1 MDTVNHDFPGGSD
14 GKASAYNAGDVSSI
28 RGLERSPGEGNGNPL
43 QYSWLENP
51 MDGGAWWSTVHGVT
65 KSQSDTTEWLDS
77 RKGFDVLNKAEINVF
92 LELFCFF
99 KDPMDVGN
107 LISDA
112 SAFLKSI
119 LNIWD
124 FTVHVL

>member
-1 MDTVNHDFPGGSD
+1 MDTVNQDFPGGSD
-14 GKASAYNAGDVSSI
+14 GKASAYNAGDESSI
-28 RGLERSPGEGNGNPL
+28 HGLGRSPWRRKWQPTPVLLTGKSHGWRSMAV
-43 QYSWLENP
+43 YSP
-51 MDGGAWWSTVHGVT
+51 WSHKET
-65 KSQSDTTEWLDS
+65 QLSDLTQAV
-77 RKGFDVLNKAEINVF
+77 KGFDVLNKAEINVF
-92 LELFCFF
+92 LELSCFF

>member
-1 MDTVNHDFPGGSD
+1 MDTVNQDFPGGSD
-14 GKASAYNAGDVSSI
+14 GKASAYNAGDESSI
-28 RGLERSPGEGNGNPL
+28 HGLGRSPWRRKWQPTPVLLTGKSHGWRSMAV
-43 QYSWLENP
+43 YSP
-51 MDGGAWWSTVHGVT
+51 WSHKET
-65 KSQSDTTEWLDS
+65 QLSDLTQAV
-77 RKGFDVLNKAEINVF
+77 KGFDVLNKAEINVF
-92 LELFCFF
+92 LELSCFF

-124 FTVHVL
+124 FTVHLL